1 MDVILEEE
9 LQRQPSQHQ
18 GLRQRRGEN
27 AEDDDKPQRKQI
39 APVDFCPRAEGF
51 AHFGLY
57 LYPELEQNPSSL
69 FKSATRKD
77 YSQ

>member
-1 MDVILEEE
+1 MPKTMIS
-9 LQRQPSQHQ
+9 PS
-18 GLRQRRGEN
+18 GSS
-27 AEDDDKPQRKQI
+27 
-39 APVDFCPRAEGF
+39 APVDFCPWAEGF